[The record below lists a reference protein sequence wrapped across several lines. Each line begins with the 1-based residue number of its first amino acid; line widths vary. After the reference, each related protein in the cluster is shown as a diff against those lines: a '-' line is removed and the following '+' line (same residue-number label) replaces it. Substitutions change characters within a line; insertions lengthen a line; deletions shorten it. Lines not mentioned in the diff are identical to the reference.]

1 MPSGLVITSP
11 WRETATNI
19 PLPCVT
25 DCQPASA
32 AWVRLVQVMPSGL
45 VITLLRPPAAATAT
59 NVPSPYVTESQEL
72 SAAEVRLVQVMP
84 SGLVITRL
92 PAPVQ
97 ATATNNPLPYVTECQ
112 SLSVAEVRIVQSV
125 PVTAPEAPGTPTP
138 SKPTT
143 TINTATPTPRQ
154 PVQPRV
160 TLTMRRILLPEQTH
174 EESNC
179 RCASCVRHSWSARRC
194 VESLQ
199 ARTRPKRKYG
209 SSTRES
215 QCSRDFQRIE
225 KRAPG
230 MIRTCDARC
239 RKWMLYPLSYG
250 GDGGILRRAGTVE
263 V

>member
-1 MPSGLVITSP
+1 MPPGPDPAATLTVAAALPALAVGAEGVGGINPPLVIT
-11 WRETATNI
+11 R
-19 PLPCVT
+19 LPV
-25 DCQPASA
+25 P
-32 AWVRLVQVMPSGL
+32 VE
-45 VITLLRPPAAATAT
+45 ATAT
-59 NVPSPYVTESQEL
+59 NNPLPYATDSQEL

-92 PAPVQ
+92 TAPDK
-97 ATATNNPLPYVTECQ
+97 ATATNSPLPYVTEYQ
-112 SLSVAEVRIVQSV
+112 SLSVAEVRIVQSA

-239 RKWMLYPLSYG
+239 RKPMLYPLSYG
-250 GDGGILRRAGTVE
+250 GDEGTLRRAGTVE